1 LKILV
6 ISNLFPPH
14 VLGGYEILCGQV
26 RDGLAARGHEV
37 AVLTSDHGL
46 AGGGAPEE
54 GVWRRL
60 KLYLPFDQP
69 GRLMRAARAR
79 TGRANEALTREVI
92 GRFAPDIL
100 FVWSLLRLTVGPAR
114 AAEASALPVAYT
126 FNDENVMSYQPARFV
141 PTPKGL
147 ARYALDHLLFRQASW
162 FGLRFAHATCI
173 SRRLRDNLLA
183 RGLPAPDLR
192 VIYQG
197 IPIERFPL
205 KAEPGRVGRPLRV
218 LYAGQLHAYKGVHTL
233 LEAAGR
239 VAAARGAGALEVT
252 VAGDGPEDYKARLR
266 TLAQEGRARV
276 VFAGKSP
283 HEAMPAL
290 YRDHDVFV
298 FPSLWQEPFGLTHL
312 EAMASGT
319 PLVSTADGGQGE
331 FLEDGRNALVFAK
344 EDAPG
349 LAERLMRLADDP
361 ALARALALEGRR
373 TVEERFT
380 LQRYVADLETWLA
393 EAAGRA

>member
-1 LKILV
+1 LKILI

-14 VLGGYEILCGQV
+14 VLGGYEILCGQA
-26 RDGLAARGHEV
+26 RDRLAALGHEV
-37 AVLTSDHGL
+37 AVLTSDHG
-46 AGGGAPEE
+46 ARGDGAQEQ

-69 GRLMRAARAR
+69 ARLVRGARAR
-79 TGRANEALTREVI
+79 TSRANEAAAAEIIRQ
-92 GRFAPDIL
+92 FKPDII

-114 AAEASALPVAYT
+114 AAEASGLPTVYT
-126 FNDENVMSYQPARFV
+126 FNDENIMGYRPAPLSLSPR
-141 PTPKGL
+141 GL
-147 ARYALDHLLFRQASW
+147 ARYVLDHWLFRQASW
-162 FGLRFAHATCI
+162 FGLGFARCTCI
-173 SRRLRDNLLA
+173 SRLLKDNLLA
-183 RGLPAPDLR
+183 RGLPAADLR

-205 KAEPGRVGRPLRV
+205 KAEPGRVGRPMRV
-218 LYAGQLHAYKGVHTL
+218 LYAGQLHGYKGVHTL
-233 LEAAGR
+233 VEAAHR
-239 VAAARGAGALEVT
+239 VAEARGADALAVT
-252 VAGDGPEDYKARLR
+252 LAGDGPEDYKARLR
-266 TLAQEGRARV
+266 GLAGQGKARV
-276 VFAGKSP
+276 TFAGKSP

-319 PLVSTADGGQGE
+319 PVASTAEGGQGE
-331 FLEDGRNALVFAK
+331 FLENGRNALVFAK
-344 EDAPG
+344 EDAQG

-380 LQRYVADLETWLA
+380 LDRYVRELEAWLA
-393 EAAGRA
+393 EAAAKR